1 MSIIE
6 KKVMTA
12 YAEAST
18 LLKSDREKITKEL
31 KEIYQEADEHS
42 EDSKQNFE
50 KLIKILN

>member
-1 MSIIE
+1 ML
-6 KKVMTA
+6 A

-31 KEIYQEADEHS
+31 KEIYQDADEHS
-42 EDSKQNFE
+42 KDSKQNFE